1 MTNRQKLWLAQD
13 RQKVSYRRAFNPLF
27 VSAIDRQIVP
37 VLELLKEA
45 SDIRDFIPEFID
57 NSAVEETYKRLYLTT
72 AVDFAKKKRA
82 ALKKSYLK
90 GETEVFEDMIQDNV
104 RTYLRIYGG
113 STITAVGDTSMSLIR
128 DLVRSI
134 TAEIIEQGLSA
145 SEGITMLRDRIQSEW
160 HRAARYRTE
169 RIIRTEVNRASNYGS
184 LEGMKS
190 IGVAMNKVWLSAF
203 TEKSRPT
210 HMEADGQKVE
220 LNDTFKVGG
229 ENLQYPGDPDPAV
242 SADNTINCLCS
253 LYESLR

>member
-13 RQKVSYRRAFNPLF
+13 RQKVSYRRAFRPLF

-45 SDIRDFIPEFID
+45 NDIRDFIPVLID
-57 NSAVEETYKRLYLTT
+57 NSPVEETYKQLYLTT

-90 GETEVFEDMIQDNV
+90 GDSEIFEDMIQDNV

-113 STITAVGDTSMSLIR
+113 STITAVGDTSLSLIKELVR
-128 DLVRSI
+128 DL
-134 TAEIIEQGLSA
+134 TTEIIDRNLTA
-145 SEGITMLRDRIQSEW
+145 SEAITMLRDRIQSEW

-169 RIIRTEVNRASNYGS
+169 RIVRTEVNRASNYGS

-210 HMEADGQKVE
+210 HMDADGQKVG
-220 LNDTFKVGG
+220 LNEPFEVGS
-229 ENLQYPGDPDPAV
+229 EFLQYPGDPKG
-242 SADNTINCLCS
+242 SAGETINCLCS
-253 LYESLR
+253 MYESLS

>member
-13 RQKVSYRRAFNPLF
+13 RQKVSYRRAFRPLF

-45 SDIRDFIPEFID
+45 NDIRDFIPVLID
-57 NSAVEETYKRLYLTT
+57 NSPVEETYKQLYLTT

-90 GETEVFEDMIQDNV
+90 GDSEIFEDMIQDNV

-113 STITAVGDTSMSLIR
+113 STITAVGDTSLSLIKELVR
-128 DLVRSI
+128 DL
-134 TAEIIEQGLSA
+134 TTEIIDRNLTA

-169 RIIRTEVNRASNYGS
+169 RIVRTEVNRASNYGS

-190 IGVAMNKVWLSAF
+190 IGVEMKKVWLSAF

-210 HMEADGQKVE
+210 HMDADGQKVG
-220 LNDTFKVGG
+220 LNEPFEVGS
-229 ENLQYPGDPDPAV
+229 EFLQYPGDPKG
-242 SADNTINCLCS
+242 SAGETINCLCS
-253 LYESLR
+253 MYESLS